1 MLIKTQAIVLSV
13 LKYSDH
19 DAIIKTYTRDAG
31 FVTFFVKSLLKN
43 TRKNLKKSLFQPNSI
58 LNIVATHRANKQM
71 EYIREVTNAYHYK
84 DLYNN
89 FDKLNQSTFIREIL
103 LNTLQNE
110 NQPDNELYDFVRQ
123 SFIYLD
129 QQPMNPDFHI
139 RFILKL
145 TKFLGFMPD
154 LQSKGDY
161 FDLSEGI
168 FTSDFINLT
177 YFFDKKQTDLFKKFL
192 GMIFASENSIKLS
205 NFERQGVLRLI
216 LKYYQFHLENFKE
229 PKSLQI
235 LNDLYE

>member
-19 DAIIKTYTRDAG
+19 DAIIKTYTHDAG
-31 FVTFFVKSLLKN
+31 FVTFFVKSLFKN

-110 NQPDNELYDFVRQ
+110 NQADENLYDYIYQ
-123 SFIYLD
+123 SFVSLD
-129 QQPMNPDFHI
+129 KLPADPDFH
-139 RFILKL
+139 LKFLIQL
-145 TKFLGFMPD
+145 TSFLGFLPD
-154 LQSKGDY
+154 YQTKGD
-161 FDLSEGI
+161 FFELSEGI
-168 FTSDFINLT
+168 FTSDFTNLNH
-177 YFFDKKQTDLFKKFL
+177 FFDKKQTSLFKKLL

-205 NFERQGVLRLI
+205 NFERQSLLKLI
-216 LKYYQFHLENFKE
+216 LMYYQYHLENFKE

-235 LNDLYE
+235 LNDLYG